1 MAGSE
6 ELGTGRN
13 DGNVGELEDEGVP
26 ESDEEMRPVG
36 LTLGNC

>member
-6 ELGTGRN
+6 ELGTVRS
-13 DGNVGELEDEGVP
+13 DGNVRELEDEEVP

-36 LTLGNC
+36 LTLGNG